1 MVGRQ
6 LAPGPGALGGPVW
19 AQGRSLTRRP
29 LRSRHG
35 GRGAGSA
42 HVLGPRWA
50 GRAAVSVGQGETG
63 APRRSPAR
71 RLCPAGAPSLACEV
85 SRSAVLAGGSLSAA
99 PSWFR
104 VTLLRLRTRGPSGL
118 AILLPV
124 NKAGGE
130 PAVGQARCR
139 RGASFAP
146 ALRSR
151 SPLCCPFPIRERRPQ
166 RPTAATSSFDVVWP
180 FLRVPC
186 GALAPA
192 PQRPG
197 RSAAQPVPG
206 AGPRS
211 ARARRSH
218 SPWQPLPLDRRLGL
232 GQSTRAAGLFPTHW
246 LSGCLQ
252 PSVRALSS
260 GLIPAAGTQSPCS
273 VPAKVLRIFKF

>member
-130 PAVGQARCR
+130 PAAWCQLCPCSAFSLSSVLRLPHQGVTASEAHSSDLLLR
-139 RGASFAP
+139 RRLAISEGPVWCSRPRPPKAGAV
-146 ALRSR
+146 RS
-151 SPLCCPFPIRERRPQ
+151 
-166 RPTAATSSFDVVWP
+166 
-180 FLRVPC
+180 
-186 GALAPA
+186 
-192 PQRPG
+192 
-197 RSAAQPVPG
+197 
-206 AGPRS
+206 S
-211 ARARRSH
+211 ARARRGAQQCAGQT
-218 SPWQPLPLDRRLGL
+218 QPLPLAAPPAGPAFGFGAVDAGCRPVPDTLVVRVFTAECQGSEFWFDPSSRHPVTLFCPC
-232 GQSTRAAGLFPTHW
+232 QSAPYL
-246 LSGCLQ
+246 
-252 PSVRALSS
+252 
-260 GLIPAAGTQSPCS
+260 
-273 VPAKVLRIFKF
+273 